1 MPAKLKDAVV
11 VITGASSGIGRA
23 TAREFAR
30 KGAVLV
36 LAARRDD
43 ALREVRDE
51 CERLGARAVAVTT
64 DVTDDASVEQLA
76 HRAVEAFGHI
86 DVWVNDAGVT
96 MFGRFDEVPV
106 ESNRRVVEVNLLG
119 TFYGS
124 QAAIR
129 RFRERNSG
137 VLINVSSGFG
147 RVGAP
152 MQAAYVATKHG
163 QRGLS
168 EALRQELHDT
178 DIHVCTVLPTAI
190 DTPVYRAAANYTG
203 HHIRPLGHLLEPEKV
218 AKTIVRLA
226 EKPRREV
233 AVGEAV
239 RGITV
244 LHALA
249 PGLYERI
256 SSRRAVEQQ
265 IVRDEALDP
274 HSGNLFEPVPEWTGI
289 SGGYKPAARETVR
302 RSMTRSLTLAA
313 ATGLALYLLRPRNGT
328 SHR

>member
-1 MPAKLKDAVV
+1 MPVKLKDAVV

-30 KGAVLV
+30 KGSSLV

-43 ALREVRDE
+43 ALRAVQAE
-51 CERLGARAVAVTT
+51 CELLGARALAVPT

-76 HRAVEAFGHI
+76 RKAMEEFGRI

-96 MFGRFDEVPV
+96 MYGRFDEIPV
-106 ESNRRVVEVNLLG
+106 ELNRRLVETNLLG

-124 QAAIR
+124 HAAIR
-129 RFRERNSG
+129 RFREGNSG

-147 RVGAP
+147 RVAAP
-152 MQAAYVATKHG
+152 LQAAYVATKHG
-163 QRGLS
+163 QRGFS

-178 DIHVCTVLPTAI
+178 NIHVCTVLPTAI

-203 HHIRPLGHLLEPEKV
+203 HQLRPLGHLLEPEKV

-226 EKPRREV
+226 AKPRQEV
-233 AVGEAV
+233 AVGGAV
-239 RGITV
+239 RGVTV

-249 PGLYERI
+249 PRLYERI
-256 SSRRAVEQQ
+256 SSRRAVERQM
-265 IVRDEALDP
+265 VRDEPLDP

-289 SGGYKPAARETVR
+289 SGGYKPAARVTVH
-302 RSMTRSLTLAA
+302 RSLSTPLTVA
-313 ATGLALYLLRPRNGT
+313 ATGLALYLLRSR
-328 SHR
+328 R